1 MQIAPNFH
9 PHFRHATLST
19 YVASYIFP
27 ILLAV
32 YEVYRIAYWLVNYG
46 LNLSV
51 FKEMGYEFTLMLVLF
66 ATQIVV
72 ESCFLF
78 LAWAG
83 GHSDLGRRVPNIA
96 LGLLL
101 SATVLACDFA
111 LQMLP

>member
-1 MQIAPNFH
+1 MQITPNFD
-9 PHFRHATLST
+9 PHFSARHPPYLC
-19 YVASYIFP
+19 ASYFFP
-27 ILLAV
+27 LLLAV

-83 GHSDLGRRVPNIA
+83 GHSDIGRRVPNIA

>member
-51 FKEMGYEFTLMLVLF
+51 FKEMGYEFTLMLALF

-78 LAWAG
+78 FAWAG